1 MAKRTQP
8 QPAPQAIQQ
17 ITNRVFAV
25 NLGSQIPANR
35 TGTSSDKWLT
45 YDRYRYDN
53 LYPQHILELRR
64 SSIHNS
70 ILEMKTRMIASDGF
84 IVPKSEPNTKLFLQH
99 INEDYDSYELLR
111 RSALDLVTFGGFAWE
126 IRWNVLGTKIH
137 SVKHIPFHKIRRNQ
151 PDVLTGECDGFW
163 VAGKWGVG
171 YLSYDYIPDQYGL
184 QSKDKP
190 YYINSFDRTLEVKHI
205 DKTSLMYWHRYT
217 PLCDYYPVPDYFG
230 GIKDIE
236 TDIAISLFNANN
248 VKTGFVPSVVIALPD
263 NPSDEEMRLIA
274 QELENKYSSPTNAGR
289 ILLLKGAQ
297 IGDGGD
303 MGQAQVTPFSTT
315 GNADIY
321 LNVAESTMQRIISAH
336 QLTSPS
342 LAGIAV
348 SGGIGIDENRTA
360 AEYELYYNTIIKGYQ
375 REITAQLNMI
385 LSINGLYSD
394 VELGTMQLFGKSALP
409 SYGQTY
415 MSINEQRVRAGLEPI
430 NHPNANTPTA
440 FIPPLLATPVFSN
453 PNTNEPST
461 PI

>member
-1 MAKRTQP
+1 
-8 QPAPQAIQQ
+8 
-17 ITNRVFAV
+17 
-25 NLGSQIPANR
+25 
-35 TGTSSDKWLT
+35 
-45 YDRYRYDN
+45 
-53 LYPQHILELRR
+53 
-64 SSIHNS
+64 
-70 ILEMKTRMIASDGF
+70 MKTRMIASDGF

-126 IRWNVLGTKIH
+126 IRWNVLGTLIH

-190 YYINSFDRTLEVKHI
+190 YYINSFDRTLGVKHI

-263 NPSDEEMRLIA
+263 NPSDEEMQLIA
-274 QELENKYSSPTNAGR
+274 RELEDKYSSPTNAGR

-375 REITAQLNMI
+375 REITAQMNMI

-430 NHPNANTPTA
+430 NHPDANTPTA